1 MWSASPWVASNR
13 PVTSATTMPGWVLS
27 TTSPRV
33 TSANVVVNTA
43 PFNSDARIERGQR
56 RHALDASSVDAYAVA
71 PCFRDAWGSLASGIA
86 RPFGTTGICRGG
98 ISLVLEFPLLV
109 TTG

>member
-1 MWSASPWVASNR
+1 
-13 PVTSATTMPGWVLS
+13 MPGWVLS

-33 TSANVVVNTA
+33 TSANVVDNSA
-43 PFNSDARIERGQR
+43 PFNSAAKIERGQR
-56 RHALDASSVDAYAVA
+56 HHALDASSVGAYAVA
-71 PCFRDAWGSLASGIA
+71 LCFRDAWDSLASGVA